1 MVRIPNRFRGTM
13 AFHAALA
20 LTMTLAC
27 SEADSGGDAG
37 TADTLVPVDSLT
49 ASELEQFAL
58 DPTRFPEMQDG
69 GPLDT
74 VDMTERSA
82 GGDAAWHVQVLNYTA
97 NHLAMTYAAWYTGP
111 DSLVMFAADG
121 QPYLLDEEGNRYDG
135 VVTPDNPRLKVESD
149 NTAVGVLAFGPG
161 LAPTADSLTLFVND
175 STQPIIR
182 VGPWS
187 IREGVLRAPAP
198 GPPAG
203 AGGSR

>member
-1 MVRIPNRFRGTM
+1 VRIPNRFRRVV
-13 AFHAALA
+13 AFHAALT
-20 LTMTLAC
+20 LSMTLAC

-82 GGDAAWHVQVLNYTA
+82 GGDAAWHVQILNYTA